1 MSFAEDSALRARL
14 RRFALRMAG
23 VAVLLAWLISPA
35 CSSSR
40 ALAEAEQAILGAL
53 ELDALEEAGDSAGFD
68 VSGTLSRLLA
78 GDLDPPAALAEMAG
92 GAVRAVA
99 GDLGGLAASLAVPVA
114 VSLLAR
120 LALPGGASARRTVR
134 FVCRAASVAALAGCY
149 AQLAGQAEALMDEI
163 LRCSDALAPAMIAA
177 VALSGAET
185 TAAALTPMSA
195 VCADLI
201 QNLLCRWGI
210 ALSSAA
216 AGIAIAGNLSDGIP
230 LKRLYGLFRQVM
242 QWGTGLL
249 LAAFF
254 GALTIQGRL
263 GAGRDS
269 VAARTARYAIES
281 LVPVIGGN
289 VSDSLDSL
297 LSTAFSVK
305 NALGATGLALL
316 IAASFAPV
324 VRIALTSL
332 ALKVVSAVSE
342 PLGDDGLTAMAAQFA
357 GAAELLLVACLAALL
372 LCAMLTGS
380 CMSAAGNV
388 VR

>member
-1 MSFAEDSALRARL
+1 MGGR
-14 RRFALRMAG
+14 
-23 VAVLLAWLISPA
+23 
-35 CSSSR
+35 R
-40 ALAEAEQAILGAL
+40 ALEAAGRGVLAAAALVALLSPLAVRAQAEAEQAILDAL
-53 ELDALEEAGDSAGFD
+53 ELDALEAAGEAAGLD
-68 VSGTLSRLLA
+68 VAEMLSSLIS
-78 GDLDPPAALAEMAG
+78 GDLAPPDALSALAE
-92 GAVRAVA
+92 GAAASVA
-99 GDLGGLAASLAVPVA
+99 GDAAALAASLAPPVA

-120 LALPGGASARRTVR
+120 LALPSGTGARRMVR
-134 FVCRAASVAALAGCY
+134 FVCRAAAVAALAGAY
-149 AQLAGQAEALMDEI
+149 ARLSGVAEALMDDI

-201 QNLLCRWGI
+201 ENLLCRWGL
-210 ALSSAA
+210 ALSGAA
-216 AGIAIAGNLSDGIP
+216 AGVAIAGNLSDAVP
-230 LKRLYGLFRQVM
+230 LKRLYGLFRQIM

-269 VAARTARYAIES
+269 VATRTARYAIES
-281 LVPVIGGN
+281 IVPVIGGN
-289 VSDSLDSL
+289 VSDSLDAL
-297 LSTAFSVK
+297 LSTAFLVK

-316 IAASFAPV
+316 AAASLAPV
-324 VRIALTSL
+324 ARIALTSL
-332 ALKVVSAVSE
+332 ALKLASAIAE
-342 PLGDDGLTAMAAQFA
+342 PLGDDGLTAMTAQFA
-357 GAAELLLVACLAALL
+357 GAAEMLLVACLAALL
-372 LCAMLTGS
+372 LCAMLAGG